1 MGDVPAAILD
11 DRDFVVDFARYSEGI
26 LDEKFLRRK
35 YRFAESVWESLGEDD
50 ALVKLIEDEKL
61 RRIRDG
67 SSKREKAQQHI
78 VRAPDILNA
87 IMSDTNANNR
97 HRVDAIK
104 TLDAIATPPGQ
115 AAAADQNRFIIR
127 IDLSAD
133 LVGGPGVVE
142 TYNKSRAITP
152 DDPDDTSTTPQELVA
167 IAALNKPTDG
177 GNGNAL

>member
-67 SSKREKAQQHI
+67 SCKRERAQRLVADAPGVLGGIMLDDKASPKHRI
-78 VRAPDILNA
+78 DSAKVLDGLA
-87 IMSDTNANNR
+87 ANGPQG
-97 HRVDAIK
+97 V
-104 TLDAIATPPGQ
+104 P
-115 AAAADQNRFIIR
+115 AADR
-127 IDLSAD
+127 ILIQINLGSD
-133 LVGGPGVVE
+133 VE
-142 TYNKSRAITP
+142 YFNKSRAVTA
-152 DDPDDTSTTPQELVA
+152 DDPDDISTVSQELIA
-167 IAALNKPTDG
+167 IAATDPTDDSK
-177 GNGNAL
+177 